1 MYGNINRNTTT
12 QVVKLLATFCILCT
26 ISTGNVGGNNNIGV
40 VVDAFSS
47 PATSTTTHR
56 HRRRSP
62 TNGRKYRSTTIT
74 TTNSK
79 TKLHE
84 QPVNRKEILGPISP
98 STVAKYNLP
107 PDVIAE
113 GWSAQLVSRAATT
126 IDNQLRESDRVLG
139 KVTTEIQLIPKDPQS
154 HYVGTLR
161 VAVPIPLDSP
171 GLGIEL
177 LELEGGREDGLGITI
192 VNGLVPGGNA
202 EKAVAMSQEL
212 EEDGETI
219 MYGDT
224 IISAELIMQQGGS
237 ATDIRSIKTECLGY
251 DSTVDALVGM
261 MSSLGSRSIQ
271 DASVILVLKRLR
283 RRPNLS
289 VKLYYPPEQD
299 LPPETLQLQPG
310 DNLRMALLSRGVK
323 LNDPLAQRYDG
334 KSYSGNCGGGSL
346 CRTCAVNVLRG
357 TELLSQPKDNEKKM
371 MDDSPRWRLAC
382 KSWVGYGMK
391 EGEIVI
397 QVNPRQW

>member
-1 MYGNINRNTTT
+1 MYSMPTE
-12 QVVKLLATFCILCT
+12 VKLLAALCMILC
-26 ISTGNVGGNNNIGV
+26 ISNTLDLFSNGGGTTV
-40 VVDAFSS
+40 VYAFSS
-47 PATSTTTHR
+47 PVTYQPRLLTPPTHDAFDAR
-56 HRRRSP
+56 Q
-62 TNGRKYRSTTIT
+62 YRSTKKC
-74 TTNSK
+74 K

-84 QPVNRKEILGPISP
+84 QPVKRKEILGPISA

-113 GWSAQLVSRAATT
+113 GWSAQIVQRAATT
-126 IDNQLRESDRVLG
+126 IDNQSRESDRVLG
-139 KVTTEIQLIPKDPQS
+139 KATTEIQVIPKNPQD
-154 HYVGTLR
+154 HYAGTVR

-177 LELEGGREDGLGITI
+177 LEIEGGREDGLGITI
-192 VNGLVPGGNA
+192 VTGLVPGGNA
-202 EKAVAMSQEL
+202 EKAVAMGQQQL
-212 EEDGETI
+212 DTIMDGETI

-224 IISAELIMQQGGS
+224 IVSAEMILQQRGS
-237 ATDIRSIKTECLGY
+237 ANTDIRSIKTECLGY
-251 DSTVDALVGM
+251 DSTMDALRGM
-261 MSSLGSRSIQ
+261 LSSLDNSIQ
-271 DASVILVLKRLR
+271 EASIVLTLKRLR
-283 RRPNLS
+283 RRPNLF
-289 VKLYYPPEQD
+289 VKIYYPPEQD
-299 LPPETLQLQPG
+299 EPPETIQLQAG
-310 DNLRMALLSRGVK
+310 DNLRMALLQKGIK

-371 MDDSPRWRLAC
+371 IDDSPRWRLSC

>member
-1 MYGNINRNTTT
+1 MYSNINRNTTT

-26 ISTGNVGGNNNIGV
+26 ISTGNVGGNNNNNIGV
-40 VVDAFSS
+40 VVEAFSS

-56 HRRRSP
+56 HPRRSP

-161 VAVPIPLDSP
+161 VAVPIPLESP

-177 LELEGGREDGLGITI
+177 LELEGGGKMVWGL
-192 VNGLVPGGNA
+192 
-202 EKAVAMSQEL
+202 
-212 EEDGETI
+212 
-219 MYGDT
+219 
-224 IISAELIMQQGGS
+224 
-237 ATDIRSIKTECLGY
+237 
-251 DSTVDALVGM
+251 
-261 MSSLGSRSIQ
+261 
-271 DASVILVLKRLR
+271 
-283 RRPNLS
+283 
-289 VKLYYPPEQD
+289 
-299 LPPETLQLQPG
+299 
-310 DNLRMALLSRGVK
+310 
-323 LNDPLAQRYDG
+323 PL
-334 KSYSGNCGGGSL
+334 
-346 CRTCAVNVLRG
+346 
-357 TELLSQPKDNEKKM
+357 
-371 MDDSPRWRLAC
+371 
-382 KSWVGYGMK
+382 
-391 EGEIVI
+391 
-397 QVNPRQW
+397 